1 MSLKLYPWQDEL
13 EKALLDLRGR
23 LPNGILVYGPRGTGI
38 FELVQAFAKSLLCTQ
53 PAPDGTPCGH
63 CHGCH
68 LVNAGTHPDIR
79 YVVSEAES
87 LPRDIAFVPP
97 DNAASD
103 RKTVYREILIHQTR
117 ALTDFLNLKSHEG
130 GLRIVLVYPAD
141 RIRAEAAA
149 SLLKSLEEPP
159 ENTIFMLV
167 ADEIDRV
174 LATIRS
180 RCRLIRAS
188 APTQEQA
195 LAWLQSQ
202 GVQNAQQRLVE
213 AGGMPLAVFEE
224 DARYRLSDEVREKF
238 LAYLVQGR
246 QAPAAQ
252 ALSIVDKDVTLSAA
266 ALFLSRW
273 AWDLASAQVGAEPQ
287 YFPQYKDQIEAVARA
302 VDPSGL
308 YTWINSVRDVRRVS
322 EHPLN
327 ARTIIEALLISYA
340 RNL

>member
-1 MSLKLYPWQDEL
+1 MSLKLYPWQEQLEGEL
-13 EKALLDLRGR
+13 LKLRDR
-23 LPNGILVYGPRGTGI
+23 LPNGILVYGSRGIGT
-38 FELVQAFAKSLLCTQ
+38 FDLVQAFARSLLCTQ
-53 PAPDGTPCGH
+53 PNADGTPCGR
-63 CHGCH
+63 CRGCH
-68 LVNAGTHPDIR
+68 LTKAGTHPDIR

-87 LPRDIAFVPP
+87 LPREIPFVPP
-97 DNAASD
+97 ENAASD

-130 GLRIVLVYPAD
+130 GVRIVLVYPAD

-149 SLLKSLEEPP
+149 SLLKNLEEPP

-174 LATIRS
+174 LPTIRS
-180 RCRLIRAS
+180 RCRLIRAA
-188 APTQEQA
+188 APTYEQA
-195 LAWLQSQ
+195 VHWLESQ
-202 GVQNAQQRLVE
+202 GVDNARQRLIE

-224 DARYRLSDEVREKF
+224 DARFRLSNEVRGRF
-238 LAYLVQGR
+238 LDYLCKGR
-246 QAPAAQ
+246 EALPALATN
-252 ALSIVDKDVTLSAA
+252 IVDKDVTLSAA

-273 AWDLASAQVGAEPQ
+273 AWDLASAKVGAEVR
-287 YFPQYKDQIEAVARA
+287 YFPDYAQEIYEIAQAA
-302 VDPSGL
+302 DPAGL

-322 EHPLN
+322 DHPLN